1 MTEDRTQLSSQTSFF
16 TPRRDRDPFVATEI
30 HGLVCVLRV
39 HWGWVDVMYVRLGSR
54 VEQGGV
60 MTRSPED
67 FKVGLEVLIM
77 LKPFIILEQ
86 VAYV

>member
-1 MTEDRTQLSSQTSFF
+1 
-16 TPRRDRDPFVATEI
+16 
-30 HGLVCVLRV
+30 
-39 HWGWVDVMYVRLGSR
+39 MYVRLGSR